1 MQVLGLLCETVRD
14 HDTVKFKH
22 KGRRHLNPN
31 SSSTWLH
38 MDESSVQT
46 FEKMSSEI
54 ILIVDGS
61 TDDSNASLK
70 LAAVS
75 ALEVL
80 ANKFPSNYS
89 IYSMSLASV
98 TKGITSHNLAVS
110 SSCLR
115 AAGALI
121 NVLGTRSL
129 AELPRIMENLI
140 KISGEV
146 SSCSGL
152 KTKCD
157 DDNTPVAVSTSKD
170 SLILSILITLEAVVD
185 KLGSFLNPYLGDI
198 MKILVLHPEYLSEA
212 DLKLKLKADAVRKL
226 LTEKIPVSL
235 LSESDI

>member
-1 MQVLGLLCETVRD
+1 MQALGLLCETVRNQ
-14 HDTVKFKH
+14 DTVKSKH
-22 KGRRHLNPN
+22 KGRRRINPN

-38 MDESSVQT
+38 INESSVES

-54 ILIVDGS
+54 IRLVDES
-61 TDDSNASLK
+61 TDDSKASLK

-80 ANKFPSNYS
+80 ANRFPSNYS
-89 IYSMSLASV
+89 IYSMSLASI

-115 AAGALI
+115 TTGALI
-121 NVLGTRSL
+121 NVLGPRSL
-129 AELPRIMENLI
+129 AELPRIMENVT

-146 SSCSGL
+146 SSCSDL

-157 DDNTPVAVSTSKD
+157 DGNTPVAVSSSKD
-170 SLILSILITLEAVVD
+170 SLILSILFTLEAVVD

-198 MKILVLHPEYLSEA
+198 LEILVLHPEYVSGA

-235 LSESDI
+235 LIGI